1 MIGYKYTTEKL
12 AIAARTQ
19 CADYYG
25 LPKTAT
31 SSTIYK
37 VNYSVAD
44 LNTPK
49 FWYIKFD
56 ESIREVLG
64 EPIQIEVTNE
74 NIF

>member
-12 AIAARTQ
+12 AIAARKQ

-25 LPKTAT
+25 LPKTPT

-56 ESIREVLG
+56 KSIKEVLG
-64 EPIQIEVTNE
+64 EPIEF
-74 NIF
+74 NIITEI